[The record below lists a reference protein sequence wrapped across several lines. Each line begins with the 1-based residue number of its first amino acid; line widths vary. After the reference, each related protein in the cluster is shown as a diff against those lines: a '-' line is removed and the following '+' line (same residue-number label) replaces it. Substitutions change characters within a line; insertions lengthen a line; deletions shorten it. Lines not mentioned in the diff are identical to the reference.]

1 MSGSATD
8 GNKEEGTSNIG
19 SLGTKTVLGL
29 LMTEA
34 KIIPMAES
42 TAPPRKAYRKPSTVA
57 AAGVTDAPR
66 LATTTPTIVTA
77 IARPMGPPTS
87 VAVVMSP
94 DARPSSPFLAPLSAA
109 ILNAVKLVAAP
120 SETRSIAGR
129 SAARYV
135 VSSQSWLSRQ
145 QRAG

>member
-1 MSGSATD
+1 VSEPSTATSIFLSATDMSGSETD

-19 SLGTKTVLGL
+19 SLGTTTVLGL

-34 KIIPMAES
+34 KIIPMPES

-87 VAVVMSP
+87 VDVLMSQ
-94 DARPSSPFLAPLSAA
+94 DVRHSSPLLELTRAA
-109 ILNAVKLVAAP
+109 ILK
-120 SETRSIAGR
+120 AG
-129 SAARYV
+129 
-135 VSSQSWLSRQ
+135 
-145 QRAG
+145 